1 MAETIIAT
9 EVLDIQQETVEILE
23 IIEQKRKIEY
33 PDNLNTRSSVNE
45 EESLVVLDQALVI
58 IGSQCS
64 LE

>member
-1 MAETIIAT
+1 MAGTIIAT
-9 EVLDIQQETVEILE
+9 EVLDIQQETVEILK
-23 IIEQKRKIEY
+23 IIGQRRRVEY
-33 PDNLNTRSSVNE
+33 GDNLNAGNSING